1 MRVLFSTTAG
11 SGHFGPLI
19 PFARACGDAGHEV
32 KVGAPSSFAA
42 AVVGAGLEHA
52 PFADVPPEI
61 IGPIF
66 GRLPD
71 VSFEEANETV
81 LAEIFGRLD
90 AQAALPALTEII
102 DVWQPD
108 IVVREPCEF
117 GSLVAAERA
126 GVLQVQVAI
135 GVGGN
140 AGYALPILA
149 APLAEL
155 SVIAGLPDDRAMRT
169 LLTTPGF
176 TCVPAT
182 LDNLAA
188 HELTADYSVREGGA
202 VWRFQDAS
210 LTAGPGSLPPPWG
223 DPEQP
228 LVYVTFGSVT
238 AGVGSFAAL
247 YPETLAA
254 LADLP
259 VRVLMT
265 TGEGGDP
272 MSLEPVPANA
282 HVERWWPQADV
293 MPHAEVVVG
302 HGGFGTTMMALAA
315 GVPQVIVPLFA
326 FDQTINAERVAAIGA
341 GIHLSGGLAAPAA
354 IPSALTRVLT
364 DPTYR
369 QRAQEIAAE
378 MERLPD
384 VATSVPILQ
393 ELAGR

>member
-1 MRVLFSTTAG
+1 VRVLFSTTAG

-19 PFARACGDAGHEV
+19 PFAKACVEAGHEV
-32 KVGAPSSFAA
+32 KVAAPASFAA
-42 AVVGAGLEHA
+42 AVAGAGLEHA

-61 IGPIF
+61 MGPIF

-71 VSFEEANETV
+71 LSFEDANATV
-81 LAEIFGRLD
+81 IAEIFGRLD
-90 AQAALPALTEII
+90 AQAALPALSEVIE
-102 DVWQPD
+102 VWRPD

-126 GVLQVQVAI
+126 GVPQVQVAI

-140 AGYALPILA
+140 AAFALPILGP
-149 APLAEL
+149 PLAEL
-155 SVIAGLPDDRAMRT
+155 SVLAGLPDGRAMRT

-182 LDNLAA
+182 LDDLGT
-188 HELTADYSVREGGA
+188 HEQTDDLWAGEGGP

-210 LTAGPGSLPPPWG
+210 LTSGPGSLPPPWG
-223 DPEQP
+223 DPDRP

-238 AGVGSFAAL
+238 ASIGSFTAL
-247 YPETLAA
+247 YPATLAA
-254 LADLP
+254 LADVN

-265 TGEGGDP
+265 TGGGEP
-272 MSLEPVPANA
+272 MELDTVPANA
-282 HVERWWPQADV
+282 HVERWWPQADL
-293 MPHAEVVVG
+293 MPYTAVVVG

-315 GVPQVIVPLFA
+315 GVPQVVVPLFA
-326 FDQTINAERVAAIGA
+326 YDQTINAERVAAVGA
-341 GIHLSGGLAAPAA
+341 GIHLSDGPAAPAA

-369 QRAQEIAAE
+369 HRAQEVAAE
-378 MERLPD
+378 MARLPD
-384 VATSVPILQ
+384 VATSVPILE
-393 ELAGR
+393 ELVSR